1 MKPGDGDTIRNS
13 EYTALQNREIRALV
27 QHPIIGAIAGRLT
40 RSSEIRLWDDQLV
53 SKPPSAGPGGPGAG
67 WHTDRAYWMT
77 CTSEDMLTAWIPLHD
92 CPVEMGPVI
101 YVDGSHQGPDT
112 ESMRTFNSQ
121 DLEALE
127 RRLIGDE
134 NKSLKRVIA
143 LRKGQMSFHHCRMIH
158 GSDVNRGA
166 RPRTAIA
173 LHLQDGKNRYRP
185 FLNERG
191 EPWHIT
197 NDDLCRKDATGHPDY
212 SEPAAFPVLWSAD
225 GAR

>member
-1 MKPGDGDTIRNS
+1 
-13 EYTALQNREIRALV
+13 
-27 QHPIIGAIAGRLT
+27 
-40 RSSEIRLWDDQLV
+40 
-53 SKPPSAGPGGPGAG
+53 
-67 WHTDRAYWMT
+67 MT

-101 YVDGSHQGPDT
+101 YVDGSHRWPDT

-121 DLEALE
+121 DLETLE

-158 GSDVNRGA
+158 GSDVNRGD
-166 RPRTAIA
+166 RPRTSIA

-197 NDDLCRKDATGHPDY
+197 NDDLCRKDASGHPDY
-212 SEPAAFPVLWSAD
+212 SDPAAFPVLWSAD
-225 GAR
+225 GPR

>member
-1 MKPGDGDTIRNS
+1 
-13 EYTALQNREIRALV
+13 
-27 QHPIIGAIAGRLT
+27 
-40 RSSEIRLWDDQLV
+40 
-53 SKPPSAGPGGPGAG
+53 
-67 WHTDRAYWMT
+67 
-77 CTSEDMLTAWIPLHD
+77 
-92 CPVEMGPVI
+92 
-101 YVDGSHQGPDT
+101 
-112 ESMRTFNSQ
+112 MRTFNAQ

-127 RRLIGDE
+127 RRFIGDE